1 MKKLSRTLPLWAG
14 FLGCAPP
21 PPAPMCEPEPVVS
34 VKLEKVSEDV
44 RSLPVLASG
53 RTRLLGVDV
62 PDMHGEVRVN
72 VKIANAPSVQAVG
85 LRFEEAVN
93 GVVKELSV
101 LSQTQNDQDF
111 GAGGAALE
119 AGELKFRW
127 RTKNL
132 ADYLLPPA
140 RPHSAKVTL
149 DWKLVGKCG
158 GVQTGVAAIEVPGLV
173 KTVASAANLALTAH
187 GVEIVKP
194 DPVKGNK
201 VRLTFGNA
209 VGDTLTGLKDAKF
222 AITYFGKGLS
232 PEIGFG
238 TVEGQQAALVIGG
251 TPGTEVQPTER
262 LQVHSSPNAAAA
274 SPSFDHS
281 GAFAATG
288 TLGEGRAVVTLTVG
302 SIKKSTPG
310 VTQVDT
316 FAEWVE
322 FK

>member
-21 PPAPMCEPEPVVS
+21 PVPTCEPEPVVS

-44 RSLPVLASG
+44 RALPVLASG
-53 RTRLLGVDV
+53 RTRLLGVSA

-72 VKIANAPSVQAVG
+72 VRIANAPEVQAVG

-93 GVVKELSV
+93 GVVKDLKV
-101 LSQTQNDQDF
+101 LSQTQNDQEF

-119 AGELKFRW
+119 GGELKFRW

-140 RPHSAKVTL
+140 KPHSAKVTL
-149 DWKLVGKCG
+149 DWKLAGKCG
-158 GVQTGVAAIEVPGLV
+158 DVQTGVAAIEVPGLV
-173 KTVASAANLALTAH
+173 KAVASAANLALAEH

-201 VRLTFGNA
+201 VRLTLGNA
-209 VGDTLTGLKDAKF
+209 VGDALNGLKDARI

-238 TVEGQQAALVIGG
+238 TIEGQQAALVIGG
-251 TPGTEVQPTER
+251 APRTDVQPTE
-262 LQVHSSPNAAAA
+262 LLSIHSSPNAAAT
-274 SPSFDHS
+274 SPTFDHS

-288 TLGEGRAVVTLTVG
+288 TLGEGRAVVTLTV
-302 SIKKSTPG
+302 SSVKKSTPG
-310 VTQVDT
+310 AAQVDT